1 MIDGQSKLRMSKI
14 VSWKPSVSKLVSG
27 ERGEEGMEKERERE
41 RKREREREKREK
53 KKRGRERGNKFNGIT
68 YGSMG

>member
-1 MIDGQSKLRMSKI
+1 MIDGQSKLRVSKI

-27 ERGEEGMEKERERE
+27 ERGEEGMERERE
-41 RKREREREKREK
+41 RKGEREREKREK

-68 YGSMG
+68 YGSVG